1 MEQNASL
8 SPRVYFKTYGCQMN
22 ELDSGKM
29 ARLLEQDGWEVVS
42 EVDHADAIIVNTCT
56 VREKPAHKVNSLLGE
71 YRALKK
77 RRPSLR
83 IVIAGCFAVQ
93 EGAGLLRRQPHVSAV
108 IGSDA
113 VSRVAEIMR
122 RTSVERVCDVGADEA
137 AAFVAEPVSRG
148 SHGITAFVAIQRGC
162 DHGCSYC
169 IVPQVRGNERYRP
182 LEDVVDEV
190 ERLFALG
197 ARDVTLLGQNVN
209 RYQGLE
215 NAQAGGGTISFARLL
230 RRVAALD
237 ASLRVR
243 FTTSNPWDLGEELV
257 QALGE
262 LDNVCPYLHL
272 PVQSGS
278 DRVLQRMGRHH
289 TAAEYLD
296 LVERLRRARPG
307 LALSSDIM
315 VGFPGE
321 TDEDYRATMDLV
333 KQVRFSNLFVFAYS
347 SRPGTVAAGWPDDVP
362 REEKLHRLRAVLDA
376 QDQITSEKLH
386 ARVGET
392 ARVLFEERGREE
404 GAICGRTPDF
414 RMVHA
419 RGPADW
425 IGQEK
430 LVRLDEALRHTFR
443 GTVVQESRSSAPLR

>member
-8 SPRVYFKTYGCQMN
+8 SPRVHIKTYGCQMN

-29 ARLLEQDGWEVVS
+29 ACLLEQDGWVQVKDPE
-42 EVDHADAIIVNTCT
+42 DADAIIVNTCT

-113 VSRVAEIMR
+113 VGRVAEILR
-122 RTSVERVCDVGADEA
+122 RTSVERVCDVGADETA
-137 AAFVAEPVSRG
+137 SFVAEPVARG
-148 SHGITAFVAIQRGC
+148 SHGVTAFVAIQRGC

-169 IVPQVRGNERYRP
+169 IVPQVRGAERYRP
-182 LEDVVDEV
+182 LDDVVGEV
-190 ERLFALG
+190 ERLFELG
-197 ARDVTLLGQNVN
+197 VRDVTLLGQNVN
-209 RYQGLE
+209 RYQGLDGDGSGRPIPF
-215 NAQAGGGTISFARLL
+215 AQLL
-230 RRVAALD
+230 RRVAAVD

-257 QALGE
+257 HVMGE
-262 LDNVCPYLHL
+262 VDNVCPYLHL

-278 DRVLQRMGRHH
+278 DGVLQRMGRHH
-289 TAAEYLD
+289 TAAEYVD
-296 LVERLRRARPG
+296 LVARLREARPG

-321 TDEDYRATMDLV
+321 TAEDYRATMDLV
-333 KQVRFSNLFVFAYS
+333 EQVGYSNLFVFAYS
-347 SRPGTVAAGWPDDVP
+347 PRPGTVAAGWPDDVP
-362 REEKLHRLRAVLDA
+362 WEEKLRRLRGVLDA
-376 QDQITSEKLH
+376 QDHITGQKLR
-386 ARVGET
+386 ARIGEQAT
-392 ARVLFEERGREE
+392 VLFEEQGREE

-414 RMVHA
+414 RMVHVK
-419 RGPADW
+419 GPAEW
-425 IGQEK
+425 IGREK

-443 GTVVQESRSSAPLR
+443 GTVLDGSRSPDAMG